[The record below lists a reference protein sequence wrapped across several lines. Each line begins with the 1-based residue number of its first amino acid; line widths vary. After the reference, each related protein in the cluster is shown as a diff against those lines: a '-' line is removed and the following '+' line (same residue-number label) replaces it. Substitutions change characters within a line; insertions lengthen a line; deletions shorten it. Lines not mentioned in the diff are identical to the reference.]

1 MPEKTVT
8 RSFRINESA
17 FKVLEEEAARHNVS
31 LNTLVNQLFLSYAN
45 FDRFF
50 QKLGMLKISKAAYS
64 KILKAAPDNEIAEAA
79 SEVAR
84 NSARITILT
93 KSGTLSLTTVL
104 DFLRMLSEYAY
115 FMDYNEVTSPEG
127 KRVITL
133 IHSYGEKGSV
143 FIKAYAMSLF
153 NQIGLQPRIEST
165 EASVTIEV

>member
-8 RSFRINESA
+8 RSFRINEFA
-17 FKVLEEEAARHNVS
+17 FKVLEEEAARHNIS

-50 QKLGMLKISKAAYS
+50 QKLGMLKISKTAYR
-64 KILKAAPDNEIAEAA
+64 KILNAAPDEQIAEAA
-79 SEVAR
+79 TEVAR
-84 NSARITILT
+84 NSARTTILT
-93 KSGTLSLTTVL
+93 KTGTLSLTTVL

-115 FMDYNEVTSPEG
+115 FMEYNEVTSPEG

-133 IHSYGEKGSV
+133 IHSYGEKGSI
-143 FIKAYAMSLF
+143 FIKAYAASLF
-153 NQIGLQPRIEST
+153 NQIGLQPKIDST